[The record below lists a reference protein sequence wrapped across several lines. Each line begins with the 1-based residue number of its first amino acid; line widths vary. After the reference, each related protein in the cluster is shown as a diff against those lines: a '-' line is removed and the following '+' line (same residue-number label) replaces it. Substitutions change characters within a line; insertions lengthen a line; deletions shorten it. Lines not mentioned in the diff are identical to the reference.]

1 MNNDLC
7 ISQTYSNDNVKTSRL
22 HDTHIVMN
30 KGEINT
36 GESSE
41 NENVHKFRKIAV
53 LRLNLYLFEWFVI
66 IECERTDKYTNL
78 FTKKLSTRNS
88 LNYIHNDR

>member
-7 ISQTYSNDNVKTSRL
+7 ISQTYFNDNVKTSRL

-36 GESSE
+36 GESNE
-41 NENVHKFRKIAV
+41 NENVHNLMSQWFRKNAV
-53 LRLNLYLFEWFVI
+53 LRLNLYLFE
-66 IECERTDKYTNL
+66 
-78 FTKKLSTRNS
+78 
-88 LNYIHNDR
+88 